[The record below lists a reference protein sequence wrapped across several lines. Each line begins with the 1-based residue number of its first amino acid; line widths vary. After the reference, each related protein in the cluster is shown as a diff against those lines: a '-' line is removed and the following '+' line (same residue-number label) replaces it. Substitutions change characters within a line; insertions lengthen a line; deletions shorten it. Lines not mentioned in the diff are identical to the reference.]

1 MSDKVTNELIYET
14 LKRMQETLASHT
26 QYHLETKERLGFLE
40 QQYASISR
48 RVDRIDERLERVER
62 RLDLVES

>member
-1 MSDKVTNELIYET
+1 MSDKVTNEPIFET
-14 LKRMQETLASHT
+14 LKRIQETLALHT

-48 RVDRIDERLERVER
+48 RVDRIDERLERVEK
-62 RLDLVES
+62 RLDLVEV